1 MQQPNK
7 LYQSRIFDSR
17 ILEKAL
23 LFRDFLIY
31 LHLLEKN
38 NLNMSKLSVVLKKF
52 PRVFWISNIMELF
65 ERWAWYGFYNAF
77 ALYLTLSK
85 DTGALG
91 FTQVQKGVIIGTG
104 SMLLYFLPVIT
115 GAIADRLGYK
125 KMLILSYTSYV
136 AGYFMVG
143 TFESY
148 GLVFAAYIFLA
159 VAGALFKP
167 IIQGTIAKTT
177 TDETAS
183 VGFGIFYVMVNIGG
197 FIGPFIAGF
206 LYKIDWNLVFLM
218 SIITIAINY
227 VFVFI
232 FYKEPDREPSNI
244 KFLKNI
250 GIAFH
255 NIWIAIKNWK
265 YVLFIL
271 IMGLFWTAFN
281 QLYYS
286 FPIFLE
292 QWVDMDRI
300 GALLGLA
307 EGTITAPTITSMDA
321 FFIIVLQMWVS
332 SVSSRYRPLHSIIAG
347 IGILGAGL
355 LLMFIGQN
363 PWIMLVGLLVFG
375 IGEMASSPK
384 FNEYVGRIAPPDKK
398 ALYMGTVF
406 LAIAIGHFL
415 AGWVSGKPFEVL
427 ADKYYLL
434 SKAVQDKGL
443 SIQPISEHFTQTQY
457 FERAQELFGMDGQQL
472 TQYLWDT
479 YHPSNVWYM
488 FTGIAVGASILL
500 LLYDRFILKGQAN
513 KVE

>member
-1 MQQPNK
+1 
-7 LYQSRIFDSR
+7 
-17 ILEKAL
+17 
-23 LFRDFLIY
+23 
-31 LHLLEKN
+31 
-38 NLNMSKLSVVLKKF
+38 MSKLGQVLKKF

-91 FTQVQKGVIIGTG
+91 FSQVQKGAIIGTG
-104 SMLLYFLPVIT
+104 SMLLYFLPIIT
-115 GAIADRLGYK
+115 GAIADRIGYK
-125 KMLILSYTSYV
+125 KVLILSFTAYV

-143 TFESY
+143 TFDSY

-159 VAGALFKP
+159 IAGALFKP
-167 IIQGTIAKTT
+167 IISGMIAKTT

-183 VGFGIFYVMVNIGG
+183 VGFGIFYVMVNVGG

-206 LYKIDWNLVFLM
+206 LYKVDWNLVFLM

-227 VFVFI
+227 IFVF
-232 FYKEPDREPSNI
+232 FFFKEPNREPSGV

-250 GIAFH
+250 GIAFE
-255 NIWIAIKNWK
+255 NIWITLKNWK
-265 YVLFIL
+265 YVLFL
-271 IMGLFWTAFN
+271 VIMGLFWTAFN

-286 FPIFLE
+286 FPVFLE
-292 QWVDMDRI
+292 HWVDMDKI
-300 GALLGLA
+300 SVFLGLA

-332 SVSSRYRPLHSIIAG
+332 SISMRYRPLHSMMTG
-347 IGILGAGL
+347 IMILALGL
-355 LLMFIGQN
+355 LLMFLTQN
-363 PWIMLVGLLVFG
+363 PWIMLIGLLIFS

-427 ADKYYLL
+427 ADKYHLL
-434 SKAVQDKGL
+434 GRAIEQKGYI
-443 SIQPISEHFTQTQY
+443 IQPISDQFTQTQY

-472 TQYLWDT
+472 TQYLWDN
-479 YHPSNVWYM
+479 YHPSNVWFL
-488 FTGIAVGASILL
+488 FTGIAVAASLLL
-500 LLYDRFILKGQAN
+500 LLYDRFILKGQEN
-513 KVE
+513 TVE